1 MSYLC
6 LCEED
11 PPLAPLAEGELDAV
25 LLGGVHGTPAHP
37 HPRQAAH
44 VGGHAPHAAPR
55 APHQARNWGKDF
67 YVTMKTFCAVLAFC
81 KIYRKISASL

>member
-6 LCEED
+6 LGEED

-25 LLGGVHGTPAHP
+25 LLGRVHGAPAHP
-37 HPRQAAH
+37 HPRQAPH

-55 APHQARNWGKDF
+55 APHQARNWGKDLCYYENF
-67 YVTMKTFCAVLAFC
+67 LCCFGLL
-81 KIYRKISASL
+81 SDL